1 VAAAGCMAQ
10 SFEMVGL
17 QENYPGVIGET
28 IKVPLRLKNTTDRP
42 ITLIVRKVGAQI
54 GTSQKNYY
62 CIDNQCL
69 DHKTE
74 DFMVRLEA
82 NQTLSTLQVALEAGL
97 AQGSSTVK
105 YVAFNKSNPTDV
117 FEFELNFQVEEAV
130 EKQDIY
136 SSVNVQLHDVYPN
149 PATDHAWADYTIF
162 DSQVKAKIMIHNILG
177 NTIEEYPL
185 PVSENKVKIRVEALN
200 SGIYFYTLYIDNE
213 GVITR
218 KLLVKK

>member
-28 IKVPLRLKNTTDRP
+28 IKVPLRLKNVTDRP
-42 ITLIVRKVGAQI
+42 ITLIVRKVAAQI

-74 DFMVRLEA
+74 DFVVRLEA

-97 AQGSSTVK
+97 ALGSSTVK
-105 YVAFNKSNPTDV
+105 YIAFNKSSPAEV
-117 FEFELNFQVEEAV
+117 FEFELNFQVEEAA

-136 SSVNVQLHDVYPN
+136 SSVNIQLHDVYPN
-149 PATDHAWADYTIF
+149 PATDHAWVDYTIF

-185 PVSENKVKIRVEALN
+185 PVSENKVKIRAEALN
-200 SGIYFYTLYIDNE
+200 PGIYFYTLYIDNE